1 MFLREAFKKKNSR
14 FWDITYEFKPPL
26 AYRSWRHTKPI
37 CLDSKGFILSKG
49 ELSLRV
55 GETVWLVKSSFFSLI
70 SAYLVWR
77 EQMGASKDK

>member
-1 MFLREAFKKKNSR
+1 MRLYNVRC
-14 FWDITYEFKPPL
+14 T
-26 AYRSWRHTKPI
+26 
-37 CLDSKGFILSKG
+37 KG

-77 EQMGASKDK
+77 EQMGASEDK